1 MKILYANPIFLN
13 YRLPYYKKLNE
24 LFKGDF
30 YIMYSVNRYKNRYDK
45 LLEEIISVMGNNA
58 IPYTKELLYNTYERS
73 FKKYNIEK
81 GKKVPFTRG
90 LLREIRKIKP
100 DVLITEG
107 FYQWT
112 PLLILYSFIYRKP
125 LFMGYERTPHTE
137 RNCSIIKKY
146 IERLQTYL
154 LRAIW

>member
-1 MKILYANPIFLN
+1 MQIRFSELQTPL
-13 YRLPYYKKLNE
+13 LQKLNE

>member
-58 IPYTKELLYNTYERS
+58 IPYTKELLMRIS
-73 FKKYNIEK
+73 SW
-81 GKKVPFTRG
+81 
-90 LLREIRKIKP
+90 LSDSKIK
-100 DVLITEG
+100 
-107 FYQWT
+107 
-112 PLLILYSFIYRKP
+112 
-125 LFMGYERTPHTE
+125 
-137 RNCSIIKKY
+137 N
-146 IERLQTYL
+146 
-154 LRAIW
+154 